1 VARRALLR
9 GVVSAQ
15 GQRWT
20 GGTEWAGRPLRAG
33 EPICPL
39 TGYDWNYRTSKQ
51 LQLSDRELY
60 LPVARPFAVRHRS
73 TGRQGHVG
81 TALTGTAG
89 RKAVRAGL
97 LMRCCR
103 TNGPWFGPQ
112 RLRGDI
118 MPPSVNILSPV
129 RQT

>member
-60 LPVARPFAVRHRS
+60 LPRGKTLCGSSSINGQAGTRGHRVDWDGWAQICPGWS
-73 TGRQGHVG
+73 FDEV
-81 TALTGTAG
+81 L
-89 RKAVRAGL
+89 
-97 LMRCCR
+97 
-103 TNGPWFGPQ
+103 PY
-112 RLRGDI
+112 
-118 MPPSVNILSPV
+118 
-129 RQT
+129 